1 MTKELIVSGYPSQH
15 TALLARAA
23 LSRQQDELSLFS
35 QDIAVVSRAD
45 NGDVTML
52 ESIKLVK
59 KEPRNNSALNI
70 LAEVLFPAEDQNGAK
85 RLAEQEQLDSIG
97 IDSRSAA
104 RIAKIVPK
112 GATAVLVIADE
123 NSRTRTSA
131 ILSAYQGSVT
141 RVRLHCD
148 RCETDL
154 ASTMQPFL
162 E

>member
-1 MTKELIVSGYPSQH
+1 MVKELIVSGYPSQH

-23 LSRQQDELSLFS
+23 LSRQQDELSLSS

-45 NGDVTML
+45 NGEVTML

-59 KEPRNNSALNI
+59 KELRTSSALKT
-70 LAEVLFPAEDQNGAK
+70 LAMALFPVKDQNGTK
-85 RLAEQEQLDSIG
+85 HQAEQEQLDSIG

-112 GATAVLVIADE
+112 GANAVLVIADE

-131 ILSAYQGSVT
+131 ILSAFQGSVT

-162 E
+162 

>member
-1 MTKELIVSGYPSQH
+1 MVKELIISGYPSQH

-23 LSRQQDELSLFS
+23 LSRQQDELSLSS

-45 NGDVTML
+45 NGEVTIL
-52 ESIKLVK
+52 ESVMLVDK
-59 KEPRNNSALNI
+59 GPRTNSALKI
-70 LAEVLFPAEDQNGAK
+70 LSEVLFPVEDQNGTK
-85 RLAEQEQLDSIG
+85 HLAEQEQLDSIG

-131 ILSAYQGSVT
+131 ILSALQGSVT

-148 RCETDL
+148 RCETRL

-162 E
+162 

>member
-1 MTKELIVSGYPSQH
+1 MSIELIVSGYPSQH
-15 TALLARAA
+15 AALLARTA
-23 LSRQQDELSLFS
+23 LSRQKDELSLS
-35 QDIAVVSRAD
+35 PQDIAVVSRAD
-45 NGDVTML
+45 NGEVTIL
-52 ESIKLVK
+52 ESVMLVDK
-59 KEPRNNSALNI
+59 TPRINSALKI
-70 LAEVLFPAEDQNGAK
+70 LAEVLFPVEDQNGTK
-85 RLAEQEQLDSIG
+85 HLAEQEQLDSIG

-104 RIAKIVPK
+104 RIAKTVPK

-131 ILSAYQGSVT
+131 ILSALQGRVT